1 MFSLRIIS
9 RFILIG
15 FFCLASIPSLLSEAK
30 ALQGSLYINEVT
42 FQEDEAVRLDGQWE
56 FYWKKLLPPGAAE
69 FKASKKDY
77 YPFPATWNNSKAPN
91 IKDGK
96 GYATY
101 RLTFYVADTL
111 PSMMLRIPYFYT
123 AYELYLN
130 GKRVAGNGKV
140 ATTQEETVPK
150 WDPQSRFVK
159 VKPGKN
165 SIVLHLANFHH
176 VKGGATQ
183 SIILTSSRQASYLD
197 NLKNSSYLF
206 VFGAFLVT
214 AFFSLTIFFFHR
226 NDRSFLFFSL
236 FGFAYLYRLVGAD
249 TYIAHDLFQ
258 QMPWSVAIRLEYA
271 SLFLA
276 VAAFGYYLWYILR
289 YRFNMLFMHVVAG
302 VSGLMLASLALS
314 PAVFTQ
320 FMPYYLILLG
330 VAYLAYLV
338 YTFVKHPIHT
348 PEAIAQ
354 VVSLLAIAII
364 LTFQLSNYFEI
375 TGTVLWLNFLG
386 YSIFI
391 VSTSIGLAWRF
402 GKNFKASN
410 EAGEAAAKTQQDF
423 LNTMSHELRTPMNAI
438 LGMTD
443 FLLESDLKP
452 EQKEKLETIKSN
464 GESLNNIM
472 LDVLSFSEMGSGDIK
487 LEKQHMN
494 IHECVDIAVE
504 LTHKIIKSKD
514 IDLKVDIS
522 PDIPERLIGDPARIK
537 QIFVHLFSN
546 AFKFTEKGYVKLR
559 GLRLEEEG
567 DYLNLKFRMEDTG
580 IGIKK
585 SKLNHIF
592 DAFSQ
597 IESGNTRQFGG
608 AGLGLTITRQLVQL
622 MNGSLDI
629 ESTPGKGTKVDMV
642 LQLRKPKENK
652 NDSLR
657 EAVKQSQELNTD
669 LSVMYAED
677 NPINQKLLTMMLK
690 GMGIKVDI
698 AENGR
703 EAWQMAMKKNYD
715 IVLMDIQMPEMD
727 GIEATKSIVR
737 DVAERPIII
746 AVTANAGAADKKRA
760 ISSGMNDFIAKPIKA
775 DTLKKTLIKWQGIH
789 EYLEDDSTNTKGIYS
804 Q

>member
-1 MFSLRIIS
+1 MLHLRFLS
-9 RFILIG
+9 QVFVLG
-15 FFCLASIPSLLSEAK
+15 LLFTGLHNPLLGEAK
-30 ALQGSLYINEVT
+30 ALKGTLYINGVT
-42 FQEDEAVRLDGQWE
+42 FQNDEAVNLDGQWE

-69 FKASKKDY
+69 FKKEDKKY
-77 YPFPATWNNSKAPN
+77 YPFPSTWNSDKAPY
-91 IKDGK
+91 IDKSQ

-101 RLTFYVADTL
+101 RLTLYVADSL

-123 AYELYLN
+123 AYNLYLN
-130 GKRVAGNGKV
+130 GNKVTSNGKV
-140 ATTQEETVPK
+140 GTSKAETVPK
-150 WDPQSRFVK
+150 WDPQSRYVE
-159 VKPGKN
+159 VNPGKN
-165 SIVLHLANFHH
+165 IIVLHIANFHH
-176 VKGGATQ
+176 IKGGTNK
-183 SIILTSSRQASYLD
+183 SITLTSSRNASYLD

-214 AFFSLTIFFFHR
+214 SIFSLTIFFFHR
-226 NDRSFLFFSL
+226 NDHSFLYFSL
-236 FGFAYLYRLVGAD
+236 FGFAYLYRLIGSD
-249 TYIAHDLFQ
+249 TYIAHDLF
-258 QMPWSVAIRLEYA
+258 PNLSWGVAIRFEYA
-271 SLFLA
+271 SIFLA
-276 VAAFGYYLWYILR
+276 IAAFSYYLWYILR
-289 YRFNMLFMHVVAG
+289 YRFSITYAHILSG
-302 VSGLMLASLALS
+302 ISGLMLVSLVFS
-314 PAVFTQ
+314 PITFTQ
-320 FMPYYLILLG
+320 FMPYYLLLIG
-330 VAYLAYLV
+330 VLYLAYLV
-338 YTFVKHPIHT
+338 YTIVTHNIQT
-348 PEAIAQ
+348 PEAISQ
-354 VVSLLAIAII
+354 IVSLLSIAVI
-364 LTFQLSNYFEI
+364 LTFQISNYFEI
-375 TGTVLWLNFLG
+375 TGAILWINFLG

-391 VSTSIGLAWRF
+391 VSTAVGLAWRF

-443 FLLESDLKP
+443 FLLESDLKSD
-452 EQKEKLETIKSN
+452 QKEKVETIKSN
-464 GESLNNIM
+464 GENLNNIM

-494 IHECVDIAVE
+494 IHECIDVAVE
-504 LTHKIIKSKD
+504 LTHKLIKAKD
-514 IDLKVDIS
+514 IDLEVDIS
-522 PDIPERLIGDPARIK
+522 SEIPEKLIGDPARIK

-546 AFKFTEKGYVKLR
+546 AFKFTERGHVKLR
-559 GLRLEEEG
+559 GLRLEDEG

-585 SKLNHIF
+585 SKLHNIF

-622 MNGSLDI
+622 MNGSLNI

-652 NDSLR
+652 NGSLR
-657 EAVKQSQELNTD
+657 EAVRQSQELNKE
-669 LSVMYAED
+669 LNVMYAED

-703 EAWQMAMKKNYD
+703 EAWQMAMKNSYD

-727 GIEATKSIVR
+727 GIDATKNIVR

-789 EYLEDDSTNTKGIYS
+789 EYLDDTSANTKGIYS
-804 Q
+804 